1 MLTDPFG
8 RTVDY
13 LRISVTDR
21 CDLRCTYCLPK
32 GFKGFAVPK
41 DWLTI
46 EETARVAAAF
56 ARLGT
61 KRFRLTGGEPLLRKG
76 LTELAAE
83 ISRQP
88 GVEDISL
95 TTNGTRLGQQA
106 RALRAAGVRRL
117 NISLDSLRRDCVA
130 SITGSD
136 CLPQVLEGI
145 TAAKEAGFERIKINM
160 VPLKGINDTDLD
172 DMVAFCIK
180 HGFILNLIEAMPM
193 GATGQM
199 HAKVNLQPVLED
211 LRRKFSLT
219 PFEGRIGGGP
229 ARYWHNGSSGFTL
242 GLITP
247 MSQHFCA
254 TCNRV
259 RLSATGNIHLCLGQ
273 EDKVPLRALLR
284 GGCTDAE
291 LDQKIRDAI
300 ALKPEKHEFV
310 ENPKTIIRIMA
321 LTGG

>member
-106 RALRAAGVRRL
+106 RALRAG
-117 NISLDSLRRDCVA
+117 
-130 SITGSD
+130 
-136 CLPQVLEGI
+136 
-145 TAAKEAGFERIKINM
+145 
-160 VPLKGINDTDLD
+160 
-172 DMVAFCIK
+172 
-180 HGFILNLIEAMPM
+180 
-193 GATGQM
+193 
-199 HAKVNLQPVLED
+199 
-211 LRRKFSLT
+211 
-219 PFEGRIGGGP
+219 
-229 ARYWHNGSSGFTL
+229 
-242 GLITP
+242 
-247 MSQHFCA
+247 
-254 TCNRV
+254 
-259 RLSATGNIHLCLGQ
+259 
-273 EDKVPLRALLR
+273 
-284 GGCTDAE
+284 
-291 LDQKIRDAI
+291 
-300 ALKPEKHEFV
+300 
-310 ENPKTIIRIMA
+310 
-321 LTGG
+321 